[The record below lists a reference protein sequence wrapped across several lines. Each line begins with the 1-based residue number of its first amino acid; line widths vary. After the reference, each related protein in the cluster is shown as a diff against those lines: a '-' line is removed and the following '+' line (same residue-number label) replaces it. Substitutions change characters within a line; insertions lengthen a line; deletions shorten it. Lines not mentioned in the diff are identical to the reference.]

1 MPHANSW
8 SSIGRSVGSVLTPAR
23 TLAIVC
29 TLGPT
34 VFGTTLY
41 WRNLAT
47 KEYVTAQLNI
57 AEHGFEEPLPE
68 DPRTG
73 QTPSAPTILELS
85 AALTDE
91 RAENA
96 KLRKQ
101 IAELRVELIEE
112 AGARVSYVAADYERD
127 PNQRA
132 ATADR
137 ARGEFLESVR
147 GARECPADR
156 PSDQPCTPI
165 ADAARHALEPKP
177 QAFRRGR

>member
-1 MPHANSW
+1 MGA
-8 SSIGRSVGSVLTPAR
+8 
-23 TLAIVC
+23 
-29 TLGPT
+29 
-34 VFGTTLY
+34 TLY

-47 KEYVTAQLNI
+47 KEYVAAQLNV

-73 QTPSAPTILELS
+73 QTPVAPNIMEISAS
-85 AALTDE
+85 LTDV

-96 KLRKQ
+96 QLRKQ
-101 IAELRVELIEE
+101 ISELRAELIEE
-112 AGARVSYVAADYERD
+112 AGARVSYVAGDYERD

-147 GARECPADR
+147 LARVCPTDR

-177 QAFRRGR
+177 QVFRRGR